1 MPKFPK
7 STGFKMK
14 GYNYPGES
22 PLKIASVSGAQLVQS
37 VGKTYDKYVNYGKL
51 VGDELKKGIDR
62 GKPHKRMSGSEE
74 ENGKEEQKETK
85 VESTTTSSSSDSS
98 EMLGPNYSLGDL
110 SGGTGGLGTKKSGG
124 FGSATL

>member
-37 VGKTYDKYVNYGKL
+37 VGKTYYKYVNYGKL
-51 VGDELKKGIDR
+51 VGDELKKGLD
-62 GKPHKRMSGSEE
+62 KAKNPMSKSEE

-110 SGGTGGLGTKKSGG
+110 SGGTGGLGTKKSDG